1 MRRGPRL
8 NMVKSSG
15 MSIIE
20 LPQELVVKIAAGEVI
35 ERPASVVKEL
45 VENSLDAAAGRIEVE
60 LRGGGIPFLRVT
72 DDGQGI
78 LPDEVELA
86 FLRHA
91 TSKVRDLEDLANI
104 TSLGFRGEALPSI
117 AAVAE
122 VSMLTRTAD
131 RPLGMLLRIKEGT
144 VLEKGER
151 GCPPGTTV
159 TVRNLFSGLPARRKF
174 LRSSST
180 ESRRVT
186 DVVAR
191 YCLAYPEVQCLLFN
205 DGRLTLQSPGDGQL
219 RTAVASLYGSQVAR
233 AMVPVEARDAS
244 LAVQGL
250 TSSPAEARASR
261 QSISFFVNRR
271 WVQSVALMRAL
282 EDAYRDLLP
291 GDRFP
296 LAVLNLYVPP
306 DEVDVNI
313 HPAKKEVRFYR
324 EGDLY
329 SFVRRAAREALGQFA
344 PAKTAFAGA
353 GPFVAPSPG
362 MGTQALAG
370 GTSQAIG
377 GGLPQSPSV
386 GPAPAPNVAL
396 ETPDQGPLRLQLPV
410 LRVVGQMG
418 DTYII
423 AEGPD
428 GMYLVDQHTA
438 HERVLFEKLKA
449 DGGEVS
455 KQGLLDPL
463 VLEVRPAQA
472 ALLVSSGDELARWGF
487 EVEPLDQ
494 NACLLRAVPS
504 LLRGNQLKEA
514 FQEIVSALE
523 ETGGGPAW
531 EDRLRQSLACHGAVR
546 AGQTLTPQE
555 MRELLLALEATDLPY
570 TCPHGRPTMVYL
582 SSARL
587 NREFG
592 R

>member
-1 MRRGPRL
+1 MA
-8 NMVKSSG
+8 
-15 MSIIE
+15 IIE
-20 LPQELVVKIAAGEVI
+20 LPHELVAKIAAGEVI
-35 ERPASVVKEL
+35 ERPASVAKEL
-45 VENSLDAAAGRIEVE
+45 VENSLDAASRRIEVE
-60 LRGGGIPFLRVT
+60 VRGGGIPFLRVT

-78 LPDEVELA
+78 PQDQVETA

-91 TSKVRDLEDLANI
+91 TSKVSALEDLSSIN
-104 TSLGFRGEALPSI
+104 TLGFRGEALPSI

-122 VSMLTRTAD
+122 VSMLTRPLD
-131 RPLGMLLRIKEGT
+131 RPLGMLLRVKEGT

-174 LRSSST
+174 LRPAST
-180 ESRRVT
+180 ESRRIT

-191 YCLAYPEVQCLLFN
+191 YCLAYPEVKFLLFT
-205 DGRLTLQSPGDGQL
+205 DGRLALQSPGDGQL
-219 RTAVASLYGSQVAR
+219 SSAAATLYGAQVAR
-233 AMVPVEARDAS
+233 ALVPVEARDAS
-244 LAVQGL
+244 LMLQGL
-250 TSSPAEARASR
+250 VSPPSEARASR
-261 QSISFFVNRR
+261 QAINFFVNRR
-271 WVQSVALMRAL
+271 WVQNVALTRAL

-296 LAVLNLYVPP
+296 LAVINLYVPP
-306 DEVDVNI
+306 EEVDVNI
-313 HPAKKEVRFYR
+313 HPAKKDVRFYR

-329 SFVRRAAREALGQFA
+329 AFVRRAAREALGRFA
-344 PAKTAFAGA
+344 PAKTAFGGA
-353 GPFVAPSPG
+353 SPFLAPPAASGTGLETGATFQGIPG
-362 MGTQALAG
+362 GFVRAPV
-370 GTSQAIG
+370 
-377 GGLPQSPSV
+377 GGL
-386 GPAPAPNVAL
+386 APAPDLGLGL
-396 ETPDQGPLRLQLPV
+396 EAPNQGPLRLQLPI

-418 DTYII
+418 ETYII

-438 HERVLFEKLKA
+438 HERVLYEKIKA
-449 DGGEVS
+449 NGGEIN

-472 ALLVSSGDELARWGF
+472 ALLASSAEELARWGF

-494 NACLLRAVPS
+494 NACLLRTVPS
-504 LLRGNQLKEA
+504 LLGGNELKEA
-514 FQEIVSALE
+514 FQEIVAALE
-523 ETGGGPAW
+523 ETGGGPGW
-531 EDRLRQSLACHGAVR
+531 EERLRQSLACHGAVR
-546 AGQTLTPQE
+546 AGQTLTPRE

-587 NREFG
+587 AREFG